1 MNKVTAIRAFASLV
15 LNEKVVIPRHRSE
28 YDNQWGMVMNA
39 SMPRLVIPPVFTA
52 KTDKND
58 RLFRNNFVDRCPCAR
73 GFSNATLSILHECGH
88 WATKEVFDIHDYQMQ
103 LYLCRSQEDY
113 MKITYEYMATDWAID
128 WLENKDNRKLAKR
141 FEKDF
146 FGY

>member
-15 LNEKVVIPRHRSE
+15 LNEKVIIPRYRTE
-28 YDNQWGMVMNA
+28 CDNQWGMVMN
-39 SMPRLVIPPVFTA
+39 SNIPRLVIPPKFTA

-58 RLFRNNFVDRCPCAR
+58 RLFRNNFVDRCPRAK

-88 WATKEVFDIHDYQMQ
+88 WATKEVFDIHDYHMQ
-103 LYLCRSQEDY
+103 LYRCRSQEDY
-113 MKITYEYMATDWAID
+113 MNITYEYMATDWAID

>member
-15 LNEKVVIPRHRSE
+15 LNEKVIIPRYRTE
-28 YDNQWGMVMNA
+28 GTNQWGMVMN
-39 SMPRLVIPPVFTA
+39 SHEPRLVIPPDLSA
-52 KTDKND
+52 KSDKMD
-58 RLFRNNFVDRCPCAR
+58 RLFRNDFVNRCPRAR
-73 GFSNATLSILHECGH
+73 GFSSATLSILHECGH
-88 WATKEVFDIHDYQMQ
+88 WATKEIFDVHDYYAQ
-103 LYLCRSQEDY
+103 LYHCTSQEDY
-113 MKITYEYMATDWAID
+113 MKISYEYMATEWAID